1 MAEEGQDK
9 GKGKAPATDTVGDET
24 TKQEEEAK
32 EEKELTEANTPKPL
46 ELIPRPRNNP
56 YGTRGEKLT
65 LVANFFDVKYSA
77 PKSHILLYDVSDICR
92 ERVLHFLYLVHVTLT
107 EAVFALETPNAPQ
120 FCQDREI
127 LKTFAEVLRHN
138 NCELINCVRLLKSLF
153 IRFNFL

>member
-1 MAEEGQDK
+1 MLLQQLIAMAEEGQDK
-9 GKGKAPATDTVGDET
+9 GKGKALATDTVGDET

-92 ERVLHFLYLVHVTLT
+92 EGCYIFSSLYTL
-107 EAVFALETPNAPQ
+107 LRRKQ
-120 FCQDREI
+120 C
-127 LKTFAEVLRHN
+127 LLLRHRM
-138 NCELINCVRLLKSLF
+138 LH
-153 IRFNFL
+153 NFARIGKF